1 MLSTDVIKTKP
12 SSKIAP
18 VTPSQSAKLDPLVS
32 AQQVVVPT
40 WPLQNTVAV
49 NPFWHRRG
57 QHFSQVMEDL
67 APIFHVKLYMPLP
80 YFLEAY
86 RSGLIK
92 SDAVESVLEEARGRL
107 LHVPASVE
115 DLLQVSHVA
124 ADDSHHVFAAAEFL
138 DQRSGTRW
146 RDTLVAEIGKYAA
159 AFFDRSQAMVKFPWR
174 EQGFWRAWLSA
185 QKYDESMTEAGIE
198 DMQGSFAPFQKLGAQ
213 EFIQTIATRLGLSD
227 SAHLSQYL
235 SRLLALTFGWATQFN
250 YVTWQKGL
258 GYSTQSEAEVTDL
271 VAVALAY
278 DYAILQQ
285 GLRRDP
291 TLDARWKESLQ
302 ASISTNHKTVHVFQ
316 LSEIWLAAFERSYQ
330 MQVASQIVPEKA
342 ETVRPKFQLAMC
354 IDVRSEMY
362 RRAIERIAP
371 GLVTIGFAG
380 FFGIPFDYQK
390 VDEEDSGH
398 RLPVL
403 LSPAFK
409 VQETLSPG
417 EVQKVRSRS
426 YLKAFFRN
434 LRKAPHASF
443 VFVEVFGLYALS
455 DIIRRFSDSLFAR
468 PVSTD
473 VPARFAC
480 HSGEP
485 GTVAAGTKDHKPLQL
500 EDRIERAAFV
510 LRHMGLKN
518 QFARLVVLAGH
529 GSVNANNAFTSS
541 LDCGAC
547 GGHPGDI
554 NVRFLANLLN
564 DPAVRQ
570 RLDERGT
577 RIPADTWFAPA
588 IHETVTDEL
597 YILDEHKVPASHNA
611 DLTEFRAQAKI
622 AGERTRQERQ
632 WSRSRYL
639 DQVPARRSVNWSEV
653 RPEWGLAG
661 NASFIVAPRS
671 WTRGAN
677 LSSRSFLHD
686 YEWRHDEGFKT
697 LELIMTAPMLVTN
710 WINLQYYAS
719 TVAPS
724 VYGAGNKVLHN
735 LVNESGVL
743 EGNGGDLRVGL
754 PWQSVHDGE
763 RFVHEPLRLSVFIAA
778 PRAEIEK
785 IIAQHTVVRELV
797 DNEWLYLLHIDDMTS
812 SITRRAPGGLYRPI

>member
-1 MLSTDVIKTKP
+1 MLSTDLTKKKPFKKVAP
-12 SSKIAP
+12 SARRQIAE
-18 VTPSQSAKLDPLVS
+18 SDPLAS
-32 AQQVVVPT
+32 AQRMVVPT
-40 WPLQNTVAV
+40 WPLQNAVAV
-49 NPFWHRRG
+49 NPFWQLRG
-57 QHFSQVMEDL
+57 QHFSQVMEDM
-67 APIFHVKLYMPLP
+67 APLVHAGLYMPLP

-92 SDAVESVLEEARGRL
+92 TDALDAVLEEARARL
-107 LHVPASVE
+107 LQVPASVE
-115 DLLQVSHVA
+115 DLLQLSHV
-124 ADDSHHVFAAAEFL
+124 DTNDSHHVLAAAEFL

-146 RDTLVAEIGKYAA
+146 RETLVGEIGKYAA
-159 AFFDRSQAMVKFPWR
+159 AYFDRSQAMVKFPWR
-174 EQGFWRAWLSA
+174 EQGFWRAWLCA
-185 QKYDESMTEAGIE
+185 QEYDGAMAEAGIG
-198 DMQGSFAPFQKLGAQ
+198 DMKGILAPFQKLGAQ
-213 EFIQTIATRLGLSD
+213 EFIQSIAGRLGFSQ
-227 SAHLSQYL
+227 SAILSQYF
-235 SRLLALTFGWATQFN
+235 SRLLALNLGWATQFK
-250 YVTWQKGL
+250 YVSWQKGL
-258 GYSTQSEAEVTDL
+258 GYSIKSEAEMSDL

-285 GLRRDP
+285 GMRGDP
-291 TLDARWKESLQ
+291 TLDARWKESLL
-302 ASISTNHKTVHVFQ
+302 ASISLDHKAVHVFQ
-316 LSEIWLAAFERSYQ
+316 LSQIWLAAFERSYQ
-330 MQVASQIVPEKA
+330 MQVACQIVPDKA
-342 ETVRPKFQLAMC
+342 ETVRPRFQLAMC

-362 RRAIERIAP
+362 RRAIERVAP
-371 GLVTIGFAG
+371 GIVTIGFAG

-390 VDEEDSGH
+390 VDEEEPGH

-409 VQETLSPG
+409 VQESLHPG
-417 EVQKVRSRS
+417 EVGKVRSWS
-426 YLKAFFRN
+426 YLRAFFRN
-434 LRKAPHASF
+434 LCKAPHSSF
-443 VFVEVFGLYALS
+443 VFVEVFGLYSLVR
-455 DIIRRFSDSLFAR
+455 IIRRFGESLIAR
-468 PVSTD
+468 PVSKD

-480 HSGEP
+480 HRGEP
-485 GTVAAGTKDHKPLQL
+485 DTVATRTEDHKPLQL
-500 EDRIERAAFV
+500 DDRIQRAAFV
-510 LRHMGLKN
+510 LRHMGVKHH
-518 QFARLVVLAGH
+518 ARLVVLTGH

-570 RLDERGT
+570 GLEKCGT
-577 RIPADTWFAPA
+577 RIPADTWFVPA

-597 YILDEHKVPASHNA
+597 YILDDHKVPASHKA
-611 DLTEFRAQAKI
+611 DLAEFRVQANI
-622 AGERTRQERQ
+622 AGDLTRQERQ

-639 DQVPARRSVNWSEV
+639 DRVPARRSVNWSEV

-686 YEWRHDEGFKT
+686 YDWRQDEEFKT

-735 LVNESGVL
+735 LVNESGVM

-763 RFVHEPLRLSVFIAA
+763 RFVHDPLRLSVFIAA
-778 PRAEIEK
+778 PREEIEK
-785 IIAQHTVVRELV
+785 IIVQHTVVRELV
-797 DNEWLYLLHIDDMTS
+797 DNEWLHLLQIDETRN
-812 SITRRAPGGLYRPI
+812 IICRRAPGGLYRPI